1 MNGRGDIFLVSKGI
15 KTAYNFNES
24 CDGGFLKHT
33 EKGGRVVM
41 KIVLIRPSGIL
52 TKVLRKMF
60 GIKKNK

>member
-1 MNGRGDIFLVSKGI
+1 MWGGEDILFSVSKQKI
-15 KTAYNFNES
+15 KSYNFIS
-24 CDGGFLKHT
+24 KHIW
-33 EKGGRVVM
+33 KGGSVFM